1 MDINQQRKA
10 NGQRF
15 GYPSCCI
22 EHFIDNCNTP
32 YWFYNSNYDQR
43 FVGTGYVPCPSCTA
57 KVKDLPINRAS
68 VILLGR
74 DIFTNP
80 MEL

>member
-10 NGQRF
+10 NGQRL

-22 EHFIDNCNTP
+22 EHFIDNCNVP
-32 YWFYNSNYDQR
+32 YWYYNSNYDQR

-57 KVKDLPINRAS
+57 RVKDLPINRAS
-68 VILLGR
+68 VVLLGR

-80 MEL
+80 MEP